1 MSFSF
6 SDSYQGKSAD
16 TAAGRTEE
24 RRVADRGAARRR
36 SRAKA
41 RKPYDLDSEGEET
54 SDGSSS
60 EKVNLEYFICPLQF
74 KHHAK
79 NSTHMVCRR
88 E

>member
-1 MSFSF
+1 MPFSL

-60 EKVNLEYFICPLQF
+60 EKVGLYVIKSVPFLCSSGNGLI
-74 KHHAK
+74 
-79 NSTHMVCRR
+79 
-88 E
+88 